1 MKQTNKRV
9 YRAPLT
15 ATLDA
20 RVLVVTTKG
29 SRRQAPQHRGKSV
42 RLLAYLARQQDL
54 AVAPE
59 AASGERRDRRRFPG

>member
-29 SRRQAPQHRGKSV
+29 SLELTPFRGHFNV
-42 RLLAYLARQQDL
+42 
-54 AVAPE
+54 VI
-59 AASGERRDRRRFPG
+59 